1 MGVRVQ
7 EFDFVFSLFG
17 LLLGLALAEV
27 LGGFGRALNRRPAG
41 RIGWLTPMLGML
53 VMLDLISFWTTAWA
67 VRESIPLNYL
77 TLMLVLLFTSVYYL
91 IATLVFPNEPD
102 GEPDY
107 DAHFFRQRKRILGG
121 IAALNIV
128 AYAVETWLSGT
139 MFRTEQT
146 AVNVVAFFAL
156 LAAASFVRSA
166 RAATAVLGLLVAL
179 YPMAAVIGAL
189 RDAGS

>member
-1 MGVRVQ
+1 MQ

-27 LGGFGRALNRRPAG
+27 LGSFGRALNRRPAR
-41 RIGWLTPMLGML
+41 RIGWLTPLLGMF
-53 VMLDLISFWTTAWA
+53 VMLDLISFWTSAW
-67 VRESIPLNYL
+67 VIRESVPVNYL
-77 TLMLVLLFTSVYYL
+77 TLMLILAFTGVYYL
-91 IATLVFPNEPD
+91 IATLVFPSESD

-121 IAALNIV
+121 IAALNVV
-128 AYAVETWLSGT
+128 AYAVESWLNGT

-146 AVNVVAFFAL
+146 AVIVVVFFGL

-166 RAATAVLGLLVAL
+166 RAATAVMGLLVAL
-179 YPMAAVIGAL
+179 YPVAAVIGAL
-189 RDAGS
+189 RDAGG